1 MHIKRYEAASMR
13 EAMLKI
19 KKDLGPDAVILST
32 KKISDDRPLIEVMAA
47 RERNASPPE
56 PERPAARR
64 DASQPL
70 TEDGVDGLRREIRE
84 LKCCI
89 DSLSQQFIFKT
100 DLFDLK
106 ETLNMLCDTVSI
118 RNDGPMHAL
127 YRMLIDNGFSR
138 IRALRVTETI
148 KNDFPCTA
156 ADTLDKATA
165 LAAQVIARSF
175 PQGQEGHGRRIKAFV
190 GPTGVGK
197 TTTLAKLAAYYC
209 LEKKMKVG
217 LITTDTY
224 RVAAPEQL
232 KVYAKIMGLPLDVVS
247 SRDKFLQS
255 LTNFADKDMILVDT
269 PGRSRRDDR
278 CLSALQSI
286 LADDVETYLLLSPIA
301 NSDVLI
307 EAADRFRML
316 SYDRIILTKI
326 DECVHLGAIVDVLDR
341 VGKPVSHLTT
351 GQNVPKDIEKARP
364 ERLAQLTLQNR
375 FH

>member
-1 MHIKRYEAASMR
+1 
-13 EAMLKI
+13 
-19 KKDLGPDAVILST
+19 
-32 KKISDDRPLIEVMAA
+32 
-47 RERNASPPE
+47 
-56 PERPAARR
+56 
-64 DASQPL
+64 
-70 TEDGVDGLRREIRE
+70 
-84 LKCCI
+84 
-89 DSLSQQFIFKT
+89 
-100 DLFDLK
+100 
-106 ETLNMLCDTVSI
+106 
-118 RNDGPMHAL
+118 
-127 YRMLIDNGFSR
+127 
-138 IRALRVTETI
+138 
-148 KNDFPCTA
+148 
-156 ADTLDKATA
+156 
-165 LAAQVIARSF
+165 
-175 PQGQEGHGRRIKAFV
+175 
-190 GPTGVGK
+190 
-197 TTTLAKLAAYYC
+197 
-209 LEKKMKVG
+209 